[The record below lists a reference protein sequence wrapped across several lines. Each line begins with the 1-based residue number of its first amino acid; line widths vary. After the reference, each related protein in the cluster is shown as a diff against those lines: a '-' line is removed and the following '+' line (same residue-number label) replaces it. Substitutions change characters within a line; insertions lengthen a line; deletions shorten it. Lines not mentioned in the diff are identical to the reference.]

1 MTTKETAVQD
11 RLIPIPH
18 WCDYHDYPTVGG
30 LRALVFNAGTNGFD
44 KVIRRINGRV
54 LIKESAFFQ
63 WVEEIN
69 KNGGK

>member
-1 MTTKETAVQD
+1 MTTTETTVQD
-11 RLIPIPH
+11 RLIPIPR
-18 WCDYHDYPTVGG
+18 WRDYYDYPTIGS
-30 LRALVFNAGTNGFD
+30 LRALIFNANKNGFD

-54 LIKESAFFQ
+54 LIKESAFFD